1 MKINEF
7 TDLEQWATQQWE
19 SADLGDARRND
30 RAIEIG
36 AKIAANPSASLPEQ
50 MESWSALKAAYRL
63 FNEKDVTHSQLSQPH
78 WQTTRTQARLAKS
91 SVVLFVQ
98 DTTELDYSQRKDIE
112 GLGHIG
118 DGKGKG
124 MLLHSCVA
132 VLPNPGNPAVLGLA
146 AQSVWMREQVK
157 SGSETRSQR
166 AARRTEADVWAEIV
180 EEIGPAPA
188 SDTGVFWVSVGDRGS
203 DVFSYL
209 RRSQSQGW
217 HCLMRICQDRV
228 IETVAGDKSRL
239 KQFARSLPTQATK
252 EIVLRGRDG
261 QPKRSVELQLSW
273 QQVKIV
279 PPVRGGKG
287 NQDTVEG
294 WCIRCWE
301 PTGGAEGL
309 EWILWTSVPIT
320 NAASASVQV
329 DWYAHRWV
337 IEEYHKCLKSG
348 CAVQARQLTTA
359 VGLQRVLGFLAI
371 VAVKLLQLRMLSR
384 TDPECLASTV
394 IPPLLLQVLAARLGL
409 FSVELTL
416 GQFWLVL
423 ARLGGFLARQ
433 SDGLPGWQTLW
444 RGWQRLQDLCWGAT
458 FTAGVS

>member
-1 MKINEF
+1 MNINEF

-50 MESWSALKAAYRL
+50 MESWSALKAADRL
-63 FNEKDVTHSQLSQPH
+63 FNEEDVTHNQLSQPH
-78 WQTTRTQARLAKS
+78 WQTTRSQARLAS
-91 SVVLFVQ
+91 SSIVLFIQ
-98 DTTELDYSQRKDIE
+98 DTTELDYSQRHNIE

-118 DGKGKG
+118 DGNGKG

-132 VLPNPGNPAVLGLA
+132 VLPKPGNPAVLGLA
-146 AQSVWMREQVK
+146 AQGVWVREEVK
-157 SGSETRSQR
+157 RGSETRSQR
-166 AARRTEADVWAEIV
+166 AHRRTEADVWAETV

-188 SDTGVFWVSVGDRGS
+188 LDTGVIWVSVGDRGS

-209 RRSQSQGW
+209 RRSQAQGW

-239 KQFARSLPTQATK
+239 KQFARSMPIKTASVVL
-252 EIVLRGRDG
+252 LRGRDG
-261 QPKRSVELQLSW
+261 ESKRSVELQLAW
-273 QQVKIV
+273 EQVKIV
-279 PPVRGGKG
+279 PPVRGDER
-287 NQDTVEG
+287 NQELVEG

-301 PTGGAEGL
+301 PAAAAGL
-309 EWILWTSVPIT
+309 EWILVTTVPIT
-320 NAASASVQV
+320 DIASAKVKV

-359 VGLQRVLGFLAI
+359 VGLQRILGFLAI

-384 TDPECLASTV
+384 TEPECLASTV
-394 IPPLLLQVLAARLGL
+394 IPPLLLQVVVARLGL
-409 FSVELTL
+409 FSAELTL
-416 GQFWLVL
+416 GQFWSAIFSPWWISSSQV
-423 ARLGGFLARQ
+423 
-433 SDGLPGWQTLW
+433 
-444 RGWQRLQDLCWGAT
+444 
-458 FTAGVS
+458 